1 MKKNKILI
9 VDDDASILHL
19 YETALTHRGFKV
31 FAACGAEEGL
41 KIIDREKPALVIT
54 DVMMPQIHGLH
65 FLEIIRATPT
75 TKDQKVMVLTALDD
89 QGTKEQAMKCGALE
103 YIVKSQSTMSDI
115 LEKITG
121 AIV

>member
-1 MKKNKILI
+1 MKKPKVLI

-31 FAACGAEEGL
+31 FAARSAEEGL
-41 KIIDREKPALVIT
+41 IMIDKEKPALVIT

-65 FLEIIRATPT
+65 FLEIIRATPN

-89 QGTKEQAMKCGALE
+89 QGTKEQALKYGALE
-103 YIVKSQSTMSDI
+103 YIVKSQTNMSDV

-121 AIV
+121 AAV